1 MQPGGKHLC
10 RNQIVVA
17 QELITQSLGGFNFVP
32 FLPQLL
38 HTLAD
43 GLAADPQ
50 SIGQLL
56 TADVIG
62 AAQQHMQHRAL
73 AFYAHTITSC
83 LLTFLFI

>member
-17 QELITQSLGGFNFVP
+17 QELIAQTLGSFNFVP

-38 HTLAD
+38 HTFANS
-43 GLAADPQ
+43 LAADPQ

-56 TADVIG
+56 TADVVG
-62 AAQQHMQHRAL
+62 AAQQHMQHRTL
-73 AFYAHTITSC
+73 AFYAHTITSY
-83 LLTFLFI
+83 LLIFLF